1 MDEKKAPQRRRV
13 GGYAAD
19 AVIVC
24 GSGFA
29 PNDLA
34 VNYRRV
40 GGSVFTPNDLSVN
53 HRRVGGKAAN
63 PTRSSSGD

>member
-1 MDEKKAPQRRRV
+1 MLYRFPDGRFTGGSYYWMDEKKAPQRRRV

-34 VNYRRV
+34 VN
-40 GGSVFTPNDLSVN
+40 